1 MLVLV
6 IPGALAG
13 SAGGSHL
20 KFLDLDSHSEF
31 ATVEE
36 KLEARM
42 DALKA
47 SAAGAPAGGSAQEGS
62 AGKEE
67 AERKQGEAAAAST
80 AEAVKQATPEGVAKG
95 GATSDS
101 TVTDQDEMK
110 SRAMAD
116 ALVLALALV
125 FFKSAQCMQS

>member
-6 IPGALAG
+6 IPCALAG

-36 KLEARM
+36 KLETRM

-47 SAAGAPAGGSAQEGS
+47 SAAGCSAQEGS

-67 AERKQGEAAAAST
+67 AESKQGEAAAAST
-80 AEAVKQATPEGVAKG
+80 AEAVKQATPEVVAKG
-95 GATSDS
+95 GATSDN

-110 SRAMAD
+110 SCAMAD
-116 ALVLALALV
+116 ALVLALALG